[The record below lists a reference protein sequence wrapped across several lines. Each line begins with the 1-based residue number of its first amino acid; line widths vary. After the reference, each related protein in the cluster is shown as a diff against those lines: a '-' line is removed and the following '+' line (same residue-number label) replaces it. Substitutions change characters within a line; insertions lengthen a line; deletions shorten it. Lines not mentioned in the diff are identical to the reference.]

1 MQADKCQAQR
11 QPAHAAWAACTV
23 SVQACLHI
31 ATFIPNAANLLSA
44 EGRNGDFAV
53 ILDCCGADFQSA
65 FQSYVDGNG
74 TDNITPRVPPGNCNV
89 SSDLHPGVV
98 TADAADLP
106 RQQENLSASRFSDA
120 SEQQCNT
127 AKLNRSSQILRCS
140 SSTSP
145 SHSLVSI
152 CSC

>member
-1 MQADKCQAQR
+1 MASDDSSLGQITYCIFKQTAVNFC
-11 QPAHAAWAACTV
+11 
-23 SVQACLHI
+23 SS
-31 ATFIPNAANLLSA
+31 IPNASNLLST
-44 EGRNGDFAV
+44 ESRKSEFTV
-53 ILDCCGADFQSA
+53 ILDCHGADFQSA

-74 TDNITPRVPPGNCNV
+74 TDNITQRVPPGNCNV
-89 SSDLHPGVV
+89 SSDLHPGVI

-106 RQQENLSASRFSDA
+106 RQQENLYASQFSDV

-127 AKLNRSSQILRCS
+127 AKLNHSSQILRCS
-140 SSTSP
+140 SSTSS